1 MEQEKELLEK
11 KIEWVTAELQTKTEE
26 LLKTNREKGKE
37 ILELQGSLKNSKDQ
51 VTQRQSIQ
59 RAKLCE

>member
-1 MEQEKELLEK
+1 MEQEKELLAK

>member
-11 KIEWVTAELQTKTEE
+11 KIEWVTAELQTKTDE

>member
-51 VTQRQSIQ
+51 VTQRKTYREQ
-59 RAKLCE
+59 K